1 MDAPTEHKS
10 GRRRRIGTVLYAV
23 VVGAVAGIL
32 LAQTVQPVGL
42 GLGIDTGTPIY
53 LGVIV
58 AVVTMAVDTILR
70 ALLDRWP
77 VTAVGHPVDRER
89 RRRRCRLVGAP
100 QHHGRPDLSRDAPI
114 RGARVVARA
123 SPLPYSR

>member
-1 MDAPTEHKS
+1 MDAPNGHKA
-10 GRRRRIGTVLYAV
+10 RRHRRIGTVLYAV

-42 GLGIDTGTPIY
+42 DLGLDTGTPIY
-53 LGVIV
+53 LGIII

-77 VTAVGHPVDRER
+77 VTAVVIPLIASAAG
-89 RRRRCRLVGAP
+89 
-100 QHHGRPDLSRDAPI
+100 
-114 RGARVVARA
+114 VAA
-123 SPLPYSR
+123 GWWALHNTMGGPT

>member
-1 MDAPTEHKS
+1 MDAPIEHKS
-10 GRRRRIGTVLYAV
+10 RRRRRIGTVLYAV

-42 GLGIDTGTPIY
+42 DLGTDTGTPIY
-53 LGVIV
+53 LGIIV

-77 VTAVGHPVDRER
+77 VTAAVIPLIASAAG
-89 RRRRCRLVGAP
+89 
-100 QHHGRPDLSRDAPI
+100 
-114 RGARVVARA
+114 VAA
-123 SPLPYSR
+123 GWWALHNTMGGPT